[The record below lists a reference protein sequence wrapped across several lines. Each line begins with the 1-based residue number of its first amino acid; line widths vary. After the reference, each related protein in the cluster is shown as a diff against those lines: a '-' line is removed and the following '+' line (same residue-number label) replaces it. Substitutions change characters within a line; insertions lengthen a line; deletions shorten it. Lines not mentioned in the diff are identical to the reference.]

1 MLCAGGASAAVRPE
15 VVSGAGRLGPVEG
28 DGAEDE
34 GPELPEEGEP
44 DVVAG
49 LLTGAGPEGAAGA
62 AGVAGTAGTAGGAGR
77 DEGPEPDGATGG
89 T

>member
-1 MLCAGGASAAVRPE
+1 M
-15 VVSGAGRLGPVEG
+15 EG

-34 GPELPEEGEP
+34 GPELPDEGEP

-49 LLTGAGPEGAAGA
+49 LLTESGPEGAAGA
-62 AGVAGTAGTAGGAGR
+62 AGTAGGAGR

>member
-15 VVSGAGRLGPVEG
+15 VVSGAGRLGPVED

-34 GPELPEEGEP
+34 EPEPPGEGEP
-44 DVVAG
+44 GVVAG
-49 LLTGAGPEGAAGA
+49 LLTGAGPEGAAG
-62 AGVAGTAGTAGGAGR
+62 TAGGAGR
-77 DEGPEPDGATGG
+77 DEGTEPDGATGG